1 MKDVVKE
8 FDDDLNK
15 LIDKE
20 NGIDELL
27 LLWNANNKIVKFAE
41 QRDSKIKT
49 KIKVYLK
56 ERKWNNYKDEKT
68 KIGVS
73 ISIQKRK
80 VVDMEQ
86 LKVMLTESQLAQVLN
101 TTSFERMSIIT
112 PEARKRLR
120 KYVTRK

>member
-120 KYVTRK
+120 KYVT